1 MSLPR
6 AKQIPAGRA
15 SFDASQVP
23 VRNRAPLANR
33 PEFELHGI
41 RLKESR
47 PEPRILWRMKNEDLI
62 PTLAI
67 LLPAL
72 KHSEASGS
80 WPMRFEPCPKLV
92 FDAVSTVR
100 D

>member
-1 MSLPR
+1 
-6 AKQIPAGRA
+6 
-15 SFDASQVP
+15 
-23 VRNRAPLANR
+23 
-33 PEFELHGI
+33 
-41 RLKESR
+41 
-47 PEPRILWRMKNEDLI
+47 MKNEDLM
-62 PTLAI
+62 PMLPI

-92 FDAVSTVR
+92 FDAISTVR